1 MPTPKPKPRG
11 ATTPVRPASAEKTV
25 TRAKVARPK
34 PLAASNSGENGRD
47 RVAEL
52 AYFHWLQRG
61 CPEGSPQ
68 EDWLRAERELEL
80 RK

>member
-1 MPTPKPKPRG
+1 MPTLKAKPRSSV
-11 ATTPVRPASAEKTV
+11 TLSPPASMNKTV
-25 TRAKVARPK
+25 KPTRAVHPTTRTAPVA
-34 PLAASNSGENGRD
+34 GEISRD

-52 AYFHWLQRG
+52 AYFHWLKRG

-68 EDWLRAERELEL
+68 EDWLRAERELQY